1 MSRSIFMRFWMK
13 RSLGKVDCWPATS
26 ILANLSGEGSDRMY
40 QKSLMRLL
48 GQMVMVPLNC
58 WSQMPDQS

>member
-1 MSRSIFMRFWMK
+1 MK

-26 ILANLSGEGSDRMY
+26 ILASLSGEGSERMY

-58 WSQMPDQS
+58 CSQMPDQS